1 MTQEKQVYLVL
12 RKKSEKNVT
21 NSRYYEQIIQELKE
35 RSNARGEEY
44 NFDGSQIQENFKWSV
59 GECTKAAL
67 IIKTASGIN
76 RFQENKQYGSEVFEV
91 ISIRQKYG

>member
-1 MTQEKQVYLVL
+1 MTQGKQVYLVL

-44 NFDGSQIQENFKWSV
+44 NFDGSQIQENFK
-59 GECTKAAL
+59 
-67 IIKTASGIN
+67 
-76 RFQENKQYGSEVFEV
+76 
-91 ISIRQKYG
+91 